1 MDEKNNIAPAPKSLG
16 AVEKSTPNAKR
27 IIEADDELESWCKKG
42 ERHFFGTDAP
52 QNYSEAAKWFQM
64 AGERG
69 NVSAQCWLGICYE
82 RGHGVPQDFNEA
94 VKWFQKAA
102 SQGNAF
108 SQFLLG
114 LSYLTGKGIIQDCTQ
129 AVIWFRKAAEQE
141 NDSAKFQLGFCY
153 EHGLGVEIN
162 SAKAVKWYGDAAKQG
177 NKDAAEKLKGLLF
190 KASTL
195 TPNKQTEIVASP
207 SQAKATSAKSSAPQ
221 NSTHMKPANL
231 GIIVVKLIAAVLLF
245 AALGH
250 AFDYFTILRW
260 IVCGVAAF
268 TAFQAAQMKIFGWM
282 VVFII
287 IAIVLNP
294 IAPFYLKRDT
304 WAIVDA
310 AVAVL
315 LLLSVVV
322 MDICKPRP

>member
-1 MDEKNNIAPAPKSLG
+1 M
-16 AVEKSTPNAKR
+16 
-27 IIEADDELESWCKKG
+27 
-42 ERHFFGTDAP
+42 
-52 QNYSEAAKWFQM
+52 
-64 AGERG
+64 
-69 NVSAQCWLGICYE
+69 
-82 RGHGVPQDFNEA
+82 
-94 VKWFQKAA
+94 
-102 SQGNAF
+102 
-108 SQFLLG
+108 
-114 LSYLTGKGIIQDCTQ
+114 QDCTQ

-162 SAKAVKWYGDAAKQG
+162 FAEALKWYGNASKQG
-177 NKDAAEKLKGLLF
+177 NTDAAEKLKALLS
-190 KASTL
+190 KVSNL
-195 TPNKQTEIVASP
+195 TPNKRTEIVASP
-207 SQAKATSAKSSAPQ
+207 SQAEASSAKSSAPQ

-294 IAPFYLKRDT
+294 IAPLYLKRDT

-310 AVAVL
+310 AAAVL
-315 LLLSVVV
+315 LLLSIVV
-322 MDICKPRP
+322 MDIRKPRP